1 MAKAH
6 RRGAKRIDRLGIV
19 ADDRQSLA
27 IGFERNKDR
36 SLQAVGVLVLI
47 DQHAHV
53 RQNTTARGLQAKI
66 GETVI

>member
-36 SLQAVGVLVLI
+36 SLQLVSWY
-47 DQHAHV
+47 
-53 RQNTTARGLQAKI
+53 
-66 GETVI
+66 